1 VSGTLPLREAALAAI
16 AARLATTLPDV
27 VVERARR
34 AAVDT
39 DAETL
44 PRLVLRGDDLDA
56 DDSQEPGRTHYQIG
70 FVVAGY
76 AAGSTDLAAE
86 QALSLLHARV
96 VAALAGWTPSD
107 PGLGDVAERRTEF
120 VLYAA
125 EDSARPTGEFQT
137 RFVMLVVAPSG
148 GPFST

>member
-1 VSGTLPLREAALAAI
+1 MSGTLPLREAALAAI
-16 AARLATTLPDV
+16 ATRLATALPDV

-34 AAVDT
+34 APVDT

-56 DDSQEPGRTHYQIG
+56 DEGQEPGRTHYQVG
-70 FVVAGY
+70 FVVAGF

-86 QALSLLHARV
+86 QALSLLYARV
-96 VAALAGWTPSD
+96 VAALAWWTPVE

-125 EDSARPTGEFQT
+125 EDSARPAGEFQA
-137 RFVMLVVAPSG
+137 RFVLLAVAPSG
-148 GPFST
+148 GPFSS